1 MLYSVIKK
9 PKPRIFLKKN
19 TMGVIIPE
27 GNHPLS
33 PMHMSSGSCE
43 IVTKLQKSGFD
54 AFLVGGCVRDA
65 LLGLNPKDFDIATNA
80 NPKEIKLLFN
90 RAKIIG
96 RRFQI
101 VHIQLHREI
110 IEVTTFRS
118 NQKHHRSDKLLHQTK
133 TGMLTRDNVF
143 GSIKDDANRRDLS
156 INALYYNPTDNSIH
170 DFLDSLT
177 DIKKN
182 IIRII
187 GDPTVRFKE
196 DPVRLLRVVRFSTKL
211 NFKIDSKTAEPM
223 YRLGNTLPQI
233 SAPRL
238 FEECLKLFLT
248 GHAFANYKLL
258 NKYNFMSYLMP
269 CFAKSKIGADRAK
282 RLVSKLLTNTD
293 QRVHSGKPVTPA
305 FTFAALLWPEVQKES
320 LKNIQNGKT
329 VPIVKML
336 AADEVLSKQI
346 QIIAIPR
353 RHTTA
358 MREIW
363 QLQVPLQKKER
374 AARLMGHPRFRAA
387 YDLLLLREESGESLG
402 GAGTWWT
409 KYQEQHPQN
418 RPKKCKPPKAIS
430 SNKSRRRKYFPPK
443 LKDDC

>member
-1 MLYSVIKK
+1 MLYSVKKK
-9 PKPRIFLKKN
+9 PKPRNLLKKN
-19 TMGVIIPE
+19 AIGVIIPD

-101 VHIQLHREI
+101 VHVQLNREI

-118 NQKHHRSDKLLHQTK
+118 NQKHHRSDHLRHQTK

-156 INALYYNPTDNSIH
+156 INALYYNPSDNSIH

-182 IIRII
+182 IIRIV

-211 NFKIDSKTAEPM
+211 NFKIDKKTAEPM
-223 YRLGNTLPQI
+223 HRLANTLQQI
-233 SAPRL
+233 PAPRL
-238 FEECLKLFLT
+238 FEECLKLFLG
-248 GHAFANYKLL
+248 GHAYANYKLL
-258 NKYNFMSYLMP
+258 VKYNFMSYLMP
-269 CFAKSKIGADRAK
+269 FFAESKVEADRAK

-293 QRVHSGKPVTPA
+293 QRVHAGKPVTPA
-305 FTFAALLWPEVQKES
+305 FTFAALLWPAVKKES
-320 LKNIQNGKT
+320 LKHMRNGKT
-329 VPIVKML
+329 VQILKML
-336 AADEVLSKQI
+336 AADSVISKQI

-353 RHTTA
+353 RYTTA
-358 MREIW
+358 MKEIW
-363 QLQVPLQKKER
+363 QLQGPLQKKER

-402 GAGTWWT
+402 GAGIWWT
-409 KYQEQHPQN
+409 KYQEQYPQN
-418 RPKKCKPPKAIS
+418 RLNKCKTPKAIS
-430 SNKSRRRKYFPPK
+430 PNISRRRRYFLPK
-443 LKDDC
+443 LKDGS